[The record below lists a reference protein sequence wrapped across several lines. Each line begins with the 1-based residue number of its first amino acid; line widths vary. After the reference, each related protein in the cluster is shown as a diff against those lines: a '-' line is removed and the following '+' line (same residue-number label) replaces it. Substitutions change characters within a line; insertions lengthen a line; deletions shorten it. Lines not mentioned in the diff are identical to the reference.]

1 MLRSSGWRRYAMV
14 ITPYSLRAD
23 CSYISGFSR
32 HVSTG
37 FSPPYRTRNV
47 IISAAWLR
55 VAGVD
60 NNRSIDRN
68 DNNEKKNKSDNNKK
82 INHS

>member
-1 MLRSSGWRRYAMV
+1 MV

-47 IISAAWLR
+47 IISAAWLS
-55 VAGVD
+55 VAGVEYYVD
-60 NNRSIDRN
+60 WYA
-68 DNNEKKNKSDNNKK
+68 
-82 INHS
+82 